1 MSETANN
8 IEQKVSDAGI
18 GAPAIIIIGE
28 VVKESP
34 KLMEIYQ
41 EVACGSAT

>member
-1 MSETANN
+1 MIRDIEEKASELTA
-8 IEQKVSDAGI
+8 

-34 KLMEIYQ
+34 KLMEIYK
-41 EVACGSAT
+41 EALVRI